1 VKKCASCS
9 KDLPDAAL
17 HCVFCGA
24 KQPPAPATSGGMAKT
39 VMGSYSA
46 NDVMEQLR
54 NQQQPGGPARPAPG
68 PTPGAP
74 YNPPAAPSPFQ
85 RPGGPPGPAAM
96 PTMAAGP
103 GPGPMHPAHGPTH
116 VGGPAGAP
124 PQPQGVPIA
133 PAEARTMF
141 VPGPGPAPA
150 GGFPGPGGPGPGG
163 HGPGGHGPGGHG
175 YGGPSPMPY
184 SPPGGGMGPG
194 PGPNF
199 PPMQP
204 QPAPYAPP
212 RPQQQPMPMP
222 MPMPMPSGMP
232 PYLAAQASARSS
244 RPIEP
249 WKDSLRLMMFIWGG
263 ALLVVF
269 ATPLTVENF
278 TFHWDAIV
286 DGKGME
292 KLTPL
297 VMASIGLLSIV
308 LALIPTS
315 PAPRGLLA
323 GLLGLAGIALP
334 FVLDKV
340 TDWKAYLP
348 LAATLFLIPGLLIRE
363 EYRESILPRIMVTIG
378 VLALLVPMLLPQ
390 NSQLPLVDLFKQVID
405 APGKA
410 KVAPL
415 LQLGYIVVIVL
426 SLLAWLPA
434 PASGG
439 AKVFAW
445 LLLLWP
451 GVVLL
456 TMLIVNDLIADAVTK
471 APNTVIIW
479 AVATAYSVLVGYG
492 FATVIGKKL
501 E

>member
-1 VKKCASCS
+1 
-9 KDLPDAAL
+9 
-17 HCVFCGA
+17 
-24 KQPPAPATSGGMAKT
+24 
-39 VMGSYSA
+39 
-46 NDVMEQLR
+46 
-54 NQQQPGGPARPAPG
+54 
-68 PTPGAP
+68 
-74 YNPPAAPSPFQ
+74 
-85 RPGGPPGPAAM
+85 
-96 PTMAAGP
+96 
-103 GPGPMHPAHGPTH
+103 
-116 VGGPAGAP
+116 
-124 PQPQGVPIA
+124 
-133 PAEARTMF
+133 
-141 VPGPGPAPA
+141 
-150 GGFPGPGGPGPGG
+150 
-163 HGPGGHGPGGHG
+163 
-175 YGGPSPMPY
+175 
-184 SPPGGGMGPG
+184 MGPG